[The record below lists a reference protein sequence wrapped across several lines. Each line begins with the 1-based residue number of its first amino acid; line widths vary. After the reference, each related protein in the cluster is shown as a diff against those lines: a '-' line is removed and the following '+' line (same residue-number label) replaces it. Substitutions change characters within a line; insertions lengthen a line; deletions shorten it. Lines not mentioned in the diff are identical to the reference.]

1 MFSHFVACC
10 VYGSACANCVSRLSS
25 IGDQEF
31 TWTYPWETGIAE
43 LRLFGVLF
51 FVVSPWTVTC
61 YLQKWDPSPDRKS
74 KALKNDAALLRRV
87 ERSLVLNGER
97 DVGMGFCETQAVST
111 WPEVLSNLIIVRVL
125 VKNCLTAVQAWV
137 IQFNNFMQKLCCI
150 FQAFVVLQQ
159 SRWASLSLLDCRC
172 LSPNARHAHCRFYG
186 ENQKPS
192 TTQKHGNGSCSFN
205 GWWVM
210 MLSWL
215 MADLRTRQKQGR
227 SWANFEFSCLMI
239 SSDSSV
245 ALDCKILRLR
255 STKTNSFDRQQVNC
269 SSFGTFAS
277 VDSNVSFS
285 FKYSY
290 LTRSPADASSPL
302 ATQKYRIHF
311 IKLIRLKASWCTWHS
326 GKWLWLRERGDNKF
340 YQIINGT
347 MAQYGW

>member
-1 MFSHFVACC
+1 MQAIHIYLLQHHINWSTSFNLWPVTMFSHFVACC

-137 IQFNNFMQKLCCI
+137 IQFNNFMQKLWLHFSRHSWCCSS
-150 FQAFVVLQQ
+150 QDGH
-159 SRWASLSLLDCRC
+159 RWVSWTAGVCPRMHAMLIAGFMGRTRNHPQLKSMETG
-172 LSPNARHAHCRFYG
+172 HAHLMDD
-186 ENQKPS
+186 
-192 TTQKHGNGSCSFN
+192 
-205 GWWVM
+205 GWWCFHDW
-210 MLSWL
+210 WL
-215 MADLRTRQKQGR
+215 IWGQDKSKGDHEL
-227 SWANFEFSCLMI
+227 
-239 SSDSSV
+239 
-245 ALDCKILRLR
+245 ILNLVVWW
-255 STKTNSFDRQQVNC
+255 F
-269 SSFGTFAS
+269 
-277 VDSNVSFS
+277 
-285 FKYSY
+285 
-290 LTRSPADASSPL
+290 L
-302 ATQKYRIHF
+302 
-311 IKLIRLKASWCTWHS
+311 
-326 GKWLWLRERGDNKF
+326 
-340 YQIINGT
+340 QILQWPWT
-347 MAQYGW
+347 ARF

>member
-1 MFSHFVACC
+1 MQAIHIYLLQHHINWSTSFNLWPVTMFSHFVACC

-25 IGDQEF
+25 IGDQAF

-150 FQAFVVLQQ
+150 FPGIRGVAAVKMGIVESLGLQVFVPECTPCSLQVL
-159 SRWASLSLLDCRC
+159 W
-172 LSPNARHAHCRFYG
+172 G
-186 ENQKPS
+186 EPETIHNSKAW
-192 TTQKHGNGSCSFN
+192 KR
-205 GWWVM
+205 VM
-210 MLSWL
+210 
-215 MADLRTRQKQGR
+215 
-227 SWANFEFSCLMI
+227 
-239 SSDSSV
+239 
-245 ALDCKILRLR
+245 
-255 STKTNSFDRQQVNC
+255 
-269 SSFGTFAS
+269 
-277 VDSNVSFS
+277 
-285 FKYSY
+285 
-290 LTRSPADASSPL
+290 
-302 ATQKYRIHF
+302 
-311 IKLIRLKASWCTWHS
+311 LI
-326 GKWLWLRERGDNKF
+326 
-340 YQIINGT
+340 
-347 MAQYGW
+347 